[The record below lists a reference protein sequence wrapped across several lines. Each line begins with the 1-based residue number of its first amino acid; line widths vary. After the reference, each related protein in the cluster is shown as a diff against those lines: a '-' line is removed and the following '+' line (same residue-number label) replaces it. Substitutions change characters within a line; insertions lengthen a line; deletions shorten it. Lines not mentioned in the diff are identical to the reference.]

1 MTFNV
6 QIGIE
11 TLTSTAPRVWPNDE
25 NSNAATLSLSLSFPP
40 LSQSL
45 SLALIMKIT
54 IDKSWNEAVVQD
66 IDE

>member
-40 LSQSL
+40 LSVAL
-45 SLALIMKIT
+45 FYLIMKIT